1 MDDVRIRTN
10 IGALITLLSF
20 TLIAFLTLG
29 EFIDYRRVHEE
40 TQLVV
45 DKNRGE
51 RLTIHLNITFPRV
64 PCYREWWVSDCC
76 KCSRPKTHE
85 MKC

>member
-10 IGALITLLSF
+10 VGALITLISF

-29 EFIDYRRVHEE
+29 EFLDYKRVHEE

-51 RLTIHLNITFPRV
+51 KLTINMNITFPRV
-64 PCYREWWVSDCC
+64 PCYCELSIQV
-76 KCSRPKTHE
+76 
-85 MKC
+85 